1 MSLWFRL
8 VPKLAP
14 KGLGDFFHG
23 ILHESHGSAHWVWA
37 DGFGS
42 VSLPS
47 VDMNLGLLLPRHP
60 CRNPVL
66 RADISILPV
75 ETLSSLYTPTWLG
88 LGDFVKRGFSQSQG
102 QTDQKP
108 EDTAPPPPPEPCDVR
123 PDLRGFSE
131 LFPDLLGKGSGAR
144 VTRRIVPVGM

>member
-1 MSLWFRL
+1 MVS
-8 VPKLAP
+8 AGAQTCA
-14 KGLGDFFHG
+14 KG
-23 ILHESHGSAHWVWA
+23 ARR
-37 DGFGS
+37 
-42 VSLPS
+42 
-47 VDMNLGLLLPRHP
+47 LLPRYP
-60 CRNPVL
+60 PREPRQRSLGLGGRIWLSVFTLCRDEPWFASSTTPLPNPVL

-123 PDLRGFSE
+123 PDLRLFSE

>member
-47 VDMNLGLLLPRHP
+47 VEMNLGLLLPRHP
-60 CRNPVL
+60 CRTRFSEPTFRFCQSKPSVPY
-66 RADISILPV
+66 IPLPGWAW
-75 ETLSSLYTPTWLG
+75 ETLSKGASANLKAKQIKSPKTQP
-88 LGDFVKRGFSQSQG
+88 
-102 QTDQKP
+102 
-108 EDTAPPPPPEPCDVR
+108 PPPPPEPCDVR

-144 VTRRIVPVGM
+144 VTRRRGCEL